1 MGETYGGNLWGKPM
15 GETYG
20 GNLWGKPMGETAPNA
35 VLCGGTLP
43 NAGYLYYLYGVLK
56 RNPGF
61 LKIEN

>member
-1 MGETYGGNLWGKPM
+1 M

-43 NAGYLYYLYGVLK
+43 HAGYLYYLYGVLK

>member
-35 VLCGGTLP
+35 VLCGD
-43 NAGYLYYLYGVLK
+43 
-56 RNPGF
+56 R
-61 LKIEN
+61 